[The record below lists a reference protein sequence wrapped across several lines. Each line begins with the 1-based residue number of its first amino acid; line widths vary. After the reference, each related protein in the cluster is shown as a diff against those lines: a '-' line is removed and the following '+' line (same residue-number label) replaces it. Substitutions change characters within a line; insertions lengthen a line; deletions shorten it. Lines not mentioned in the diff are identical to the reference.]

1 MAAPFDWG
9 LTIPITFIT
18 NSMKTPKNNFHPKN
32 LVLLLIF
39 FSAIQQSFSQISCG
53 DPIEI
58 RDNITLCQN
67 ETFQFGTKLIA
78 SPGIYIQT
86 FKTVSTNCDSIVTLG
101 VDYLNNSNFSFTE
114 IITTNENYLFN
125 GKTLTEAGVYK
136 DTLRDVNGCDSVLT
150 LTLQVITEQ
159 ENCENGID
167 DDGDGLIDAFD
178 NDCLCLINGMPV
190 NLIPNGGFEEKVG
203 CCRALSND
211 ENMCVDNWVNL
222 SGEGIVYH
230 NPDCW
235 AVLGQELVLEGITL
249 ESGLMSGRIRSG
261 ALGTNLSGMSLGIC
275 LNEPMYAGNTYTLSF
290 DIGRSFRNNLGT
302 FPEHMNFT
310 INGIADCESLENYR
324 FDQNFCQKNLPY
336 ELLSSVELIKLGP
349 KWNHFE
355 FEIIPN
361 STIEAIFLGG
371 NCGANIPP
379 FQNASIFYDNFSI
392 VSTDGLR
399 IKNEINILGNS
410 CQDDPQLSIS
420 NTANLAIDWYKDS
433 IPLPQITGR
442 PFVIT
447 SDITTTKNGT
457 YHAKVNFEDG
467 RCQLVGPIMIETLDL
482 ALPEDTTIC
491 PNQNL
496 SLSFSHTDVQ
506 YKWQDGSTQS
516 SFSVNAEGTYW
527 VEAQKGDCVI
537 KDSIN
542 VSYAKQRSFLPND
555 TTICQVDNFPL
566 IPQGPFDHVLWW
578 ENPLILDT
586 LFVNQDGIYHAFI
599 VDQGCDWLDSI
610 QISFRTVPDFNL
622 GADTLL
628 CTNENFILTAPAE
641 IRNFQWQDGTNS
653 LTQVVSQPDLY
664 WLKGT
669 INNCP
674 VQDSILITNED
685 CLGETLSCE
694 AYLPNSFSPN
704 GDGINDRLQ
713 LLSDC
718 DLQFFEMQVFD
729 RWGNLLFSTKDERL
743 SWDGNYNG
751 QLADTG
757 SYLWVVNYQFVNQ
770 PKPIRKIETINLLH

>member
-1 MAAPFDWG
+1 
-9 LTIPITFIT
+9 
-18 NSMKTPKNNFHPKN
+18 MKSPKNNYCPKK
-32 LVLLLIF
+32 LILLFIL
-39 FSAIQQSFSQISCG
+39 FSAPHLSFSQTPCG
-53 DPIEI
+53 NPIEI

-114 IITTNENYLFN
+114 IISTNENYLFN
-125 GKTLTEAGVYK
+125 DQTLTEAGVYK
-136 DTLRDVNGCDSVLT
+136 DTLNDANGCDSVLT
-150 LTLQVITEQ
+150 LTLQVINEQ
-159 ENCENGID
+159 EHCENGID

-203 CCRALSND
+203 CCRALPND
-211 ENMCVDNWVNL
+211 ENMCIDNWVNL

-261 ALGTNLSGMSLGIC
+261 ASGTNLSGMSLGIC

-290 DIGRSFRNNLGT
+290 DIGRSFQNNLGT
-302 FPEHMNFT
+302 FPENMNFT
-310 INGIADCESLENYR
+310 VNGISDCESLENYR
-324 FDQNFCQKNLPY
+324 FDQNFCQKNLPF

-371 NCGANIPP
+371 NCGAAISP

-392 VSTDGLR
+392 VSIDGLR

-410 CQDDPQLSIS
+410 CQDDPQLSIP
-420 NTANLAIDWYKDS
+420 NTNNFAIDWYKDS
-433 IPLPQITGR
+433 ILLPQISGR

-447 SDITTTKNGT
+447 PDITANKNGT
-457 YHAKVNFEDG
+457 YHAKVKFEDG
-467 RCQLVGPIMIETLDL
+467 RCQLVGPIVIETLDL
-482 ALPEDTTIC
+482 TLPADTTIC

-496 SLSFSHTDVQ
+496 LLSFAQTDVQ
-506 YKWQDGSTQS
+506 YKWQDGSTEPA
-516 SFSVNAEGTYW
+516 FSVNTEGLYW
-527 VEAQKGDCVI
+527 VEAQKGDCVFI
-537 KDSIN
+537 DSIQ

-555 TTICQVDNFPL
+555 TTICQADSFL
-566 IPQGPFDHVLWW
+566 ITPQAPFDHVLWW
-578 ENPLILDT
+578 ESPLMLDG
-586 LFVNQDGIYHAFI
+586 LSVSEDGTYHAFI
-599 VDQGCDWLDSI
+599 IDQGCDWLDSI
-610 QISFRTVPDFNL
+610 KVSFVEVPELNL
-622 GADTLL
+622 GTDTIL
-628 CTNENFILTAPAE
+628 CQNESLTLMTPPE

-653 LTQVVSQPDLY
+653 TAKIVNQPDLY

-669 INNCP
+669 INDCV
-674 VQDSILITNED
+674 VQDSILIMYED
-685 CLGETLSCE
+685 CKEELFTCE

-704 GDGINDRLQ
+704 GDGINDRLK

-718 DLQFFEMQVFD
+718 DLLSFEMQVYD
-729 RWGNLLFSTKDERL
+729 RWGNLLFSTKDARL
-743 SWDGNYNG
+743 SWDGKYNG

-770 PKPIRKIETINLLH
+770 PEPIRKIETINLLR